1 MIVAIHEPGYDI
13 NRKNSDLWLGNRP
26 YIQMILTPTVPIIES
41 IIGTVE
47 YPIPLSAPGKRSMIP
62 HRKYGI
68 VVIEII
74 SSPDLITSLLL
85 VYMPS
90 ICVPNI
96 FIISIMILL
105 GKEKI
110 RKNVIIALINISSIM
125 IFGGRM
131 AGVVSL
137 CMIIVSLIYSSNINS
152 RKKILVYFL
161 TI

>member
-1 MIVAIHEPGYDI
+1 MMIVAIHEPGYDI

-90 ICVPNI
+90 ICVQNMYEALPITSATAVVRNRQS
-96 FIISIMILL
+96 ISTLSILFCFPT
-105 GKEKI
+105 
-110 RKNVIIALINISSIM
+110 A
-125 IFGGRM
+125 
-131 AGVVSL
+131 
-137 CMIIVSLIYSSNINS
+137 
-152 RKKILVYFL
+152 
-161 TI
+161 

>member
-1 MIVAIHEPGYDI
+1 MMIVAIHEPGYDI

-90 ICVPNI
+90 ICVPNMYEALPI
-96 FIISIMILL
+96 TSATAVVRNRQSISTLSILFCSYRIVL
-105 GKEKI
+105 ARE
-110 RKNVIIALINISSIM
+110 AH
-125 IFGGRM
+125 
-131 AGVVSL
+131 AGL
-137 CMIIVSLIYSSNINS
+137 CD
-152 RKKILVYFL
+152 
-161 TI
+161 

>member
-1 MIVAIHEPGYDI
+1 MMIVAIHEPGYDI

-85 VYMPS
+85 V
-90 ICVPNI
+90 
-96 FIISIMILL
+96 
-105 GKEKI
+105 
-110 RKNVIIALINISSIM
+110 
-125 IFGGRM
+125 
-131 AGVVSL
+131 
-137 CMIIVSLIYSSNINS
+137 
-152 RKKILVYFL
+152 
-161 TI
+161 

>member
-1 MIVAIHEPGYDI
+1 MMIVAIHEPGYDI

-90 ICVPNI
+90 ICVPNMYEKQTVYQYPVHSLL
-96 FIISIMILL
+96 FSYRIILAC
-105 GKEKI
+105 E
-110 RKNVIIALINISSIM
+110 AH
-125 IFGGRM
+125 
-131 AGVVSL
+131 AGL
-137 CMIIVSLIYSSNINS
+137 CD
-152 RKKILVYFL
+152 
-161 TI
+161 

>member
-1 MIVAIHEPGYDI
+1 MMIVAIHEPGYDI

-26 YIQMILTPTVPIIES
+26 YIQIILTPTVPIIES
-41 IIGTVE
+41 IIGTAE

-90 ICVPNI
+90 ICVPNRYEKQTVYQY
-96 FIISIMILL
+96 SVHSLL
-105 GKEKI
+105 FSYRIVLACK
-110 RKNVIIALINISSIM
+110 AH
-125 IFGGRM
+125 
-131 AGVVSL
+131 AGL
-137 CMIIVSLIYSSNINS
+137 CD
-152 RKKILVYFL
+152 
-161 TI
+161 

>member
-13 NRKNSDLWLGNRP
+13 NRKNNDLWLGNRP

-74 SSPDLITSLLL
+74 SSPDLITLLLL

-90 ICVPNI
+90 ICVPNMYEALPKCYRCREKQTVYQYPVH
-96 FIISIMILL
+96 SLL
-105 GKEKI
+105 FSYRIVLACK
-110 RKNVIIALINISSIM
+110 AH
-125 IFGGRM
+125 
-131 AGVVSL
+131 AGL
-137 CMIIVSLIYSSNINS
+137 CD
-152 RKKILVYFL
+152 
-161 TI
+161 

>member
-1 MIVAIHEPGYDI
+1 MMIVAIHEPGYDI
-13 NRKNSDLWLGNRP
+13 NRKNNDLWLGNRP

-68 VVIEII
+68 DVIEII

-90 ICVPNI
+90 ICVPNMYEALPI
-96 FIISIMILL
+96 TSYRCREKQTVYQYPVHSLL
-105 GKEKI
+105 FSYRIVLARE
-110 RKNVIIALINISSIM
+110 AH
-125 IFGGRM
+125 
-131 AGVVSL
+131 AGL
-137 CMIIVSLIYSSNINS
+137 CD
-152 RKKILVYFL
+152 
-161 TI
+161 